1 MFLEVSGAPLTQD
14 VQTRDDAGGDAVRVL
29 VVDDQPPFR
38 RAAKAVCSMTSG
50 FSVVGEAESGEAAV
64 DQAANLAPDL
74 ILMDINLPGINGIEA
89 TRRICEARPGTVVV
103 LLSTYKAEDLPG
115 DARQSGAVAY
125 VNKEEFAPNIL
136 QDLWSNRA
144 DGALAGF

>member
-1 MFLEVSGAPLTQD
+1 MTDDA
-14 VQTRDDAGGDAVRVL
+14 QTRGDAATPSVRVL

-38 RAAKAVCSMTSG
+38 RAANAVCSMTSG
-50 FSVVGEAESGEAAV
+50 FNVVGEAESGEDAVEKAA
-64 DQAANLAPDL
+64 ALGPDL

-136 QDLWSNRA
+136 QDLWSTRA
-144 DGALAGF
+144 DGALSGF

>member
-1 MFLEVSGAPLTQD
+1 MTQD
-14 VQTRDDAGGDAVRVL
+14 VQTRDDANSAAVRVL
-29 VVDDQPPFR
+29 VVDDQTPFR
-38 RAAKAVCSMTSG
+38 RAAKAVCSMTAG
-50 FSVVGEAESGEAAV
+50 FDVVGESESGEDAV
-64 DQAANLAPDL
+64 DQAAALTPDL

-103 LLSTYKAEDLPG
+103 LLSTYKAEDLPA

-136 QDLWSNRA
+136 QDLWSTRA
-144 DGALAGF
+144 DGALSGF

>member
-1 MFLEVSGAPLTQD
+1 MEDA
-14 VQTRDDAGGDAVRVL
+14 QTRDAAGTSAVRVL

-38 RAAKAVCSMTSG
+38 RAAKAVCSMTAG
-50 FSVVGEAESGEAAV
+50 FTVVGEAESGEDAV
-64 DQAANLAPDL
+64 DQAAALTPDL
-74 ILMDINLPGINGIEA
+74 VLMDINLPGINGIEA

-115 DARQSGAVAY
+115 DARQSGAIAY

-136 QDLWSNRA
+136 QDLWSTRA
-144 DGALAGF
+144 DGALSGF

>member
-1 MFLEVSGAPLTQD
+1 MEDA
-14 VQTRDDAGGDAVRVL
+14 QTRDAAGTSAVRVL

-38 RAAKAVCSMTSG
+38 RAANAVCSMTAG
-50 FSVVGEAESGEAAV
+50 FTVVGEAESGEDAV
-64 DQAANLAPDL
+64 DQAAALTPDL

-89 TRRICEARPGTVVV
+89 TRRICEARPATVVV

-115 DARQSGAVAY
+115 DARQSGAIAY

-136 QDLWSNRA
+136 QDLWSTRA
-144 DGALAGF
+144 DGALSGF

>member
-1 MFLEVSGAPLTQD
+1 MTDDA
-14 VQTRDDAGGDAVRVL
+14 QTRGDAATPSVRVL

-38 RAAKAVCSMTSG
+38 RAANAVCSMTSG
-50 FSVVGEAESGEAAV
+50 FNVVGEAESGEDAVEKAA
-64 DQAANLAPDL
+64 ALGPDL

-89 TRRICEARPGTVVV
+89 TRRICEARPDTVVV

-136 QDLWSNRA
+136 QDLWSTRA
-144 DGALAGF
+144 DGALSGF

>member
-1 MFLEVSGAPLTQD
+1 MTDDA
-14 VQTRDDAGGDAVRVL
+14 QTRGDAATPSVRVL

-38 RAAKAVCSMTSG
+38 RAANAVCSMTSG
-50 FSVVGEAESGEAAV
+50 FNVVGEAESGEDAVEKAA
-64 DQAANLAPDL
+64 ALGPDL

-89 TRRICEARPGTVVV
+89 TRRICESRPGTVVV

-136 QDLWSNRA
+136 QDLWSTRA
-144 DGALAGF
+144 DGALSGF

>member
-1 MFLEVSGAPLTQD
+1 MTDNA
-14 VQTRDDAGGDAVRVL
+14 QTRDEAGTPSVRVL

-38 RAAKAVCSMTSG
+38 RAANAVCSMTAG
-50 FSVVGEAESGEAAV
+50 FNVVGEAESGEDAV
-64 DQAANLAPDL
+64 DKAAELTPDL

-89 TRRICEARPGTVVV
+89 TRRITEARPETVVV

-136 QDLWSNRA
+136 QDLWSTRA
-144 DGALAGF
+144 DGALSGF

>member
-1 MFLEVSGAPLTQD
+1 
-14 VQTRDDAGGDAVRVL
+14 
-29 VVDDQPPFR
+29 
-38 RAAKAVCSMTSG
+38 MTSG

>member
-1 MFLEVSGAPLTQD
+1 MTDDA
-14 VQTRDDAGGDAVRVL
+14 QTRGDAATPSVRVL

-38 RAAKAVCSMTSG
+38 RAANAVCSMTSG
-50 FSVVGEAESGEAAV
+50 FNVVGEAESGEDAVEKAA
-64 DQAANLAPDL
+64 ALGPDL

-89 TRRICEARPGTVVV
+89 TRRICEARPGTIVV

-136 QDLWSNRA
+136 QDLWSTRA
-144 DGALAGF
+144 DGALSGF

>member
-1 MFLEVSGAPLTQD
+1 LTD
-14 VQTRDDAGGDAVRVL
+14 DAQTRGDAATPSVRVL

-38 RAAKAVCSMTSG
+38 RAANAVCSMTSG
-50 FSVVGEAESGEAAV
+50 FNVVGEAESGEDAVEKAA
-64 DQAANLAPDL
+64 ALGPDL

-89 TRRICEARPGTVVV
+89 TRRICEARPGTIVV

-136 QDLWSNRA
+136 QDLWSTRA
-144 DGALAGF
+144 DGALSGF

>member
-1 MFLEVSGAPLTQD
+1 MGAPVTD
-14 VQTRDDAGGDAVRVL
+14 NAQTRDEAGTPSVRVL

-38 RAAKAVCSMTSG
+38 RAANAVCSMTAG
-50 FSVVGEAESGEAAV
+50 FNVVGEAESGEDAV
-64 DQAANLAPDL
+64 DKAAELTPDL

-89 TRRICEARPGTVVV
+89 TRRITEARPETVVV

-136 QDLWSNRA
+136 QDLWSTRA
-144 DGALAGF
+144 DGALSGF